1 MGAGADAATRT
12 DLEASLRTGVLPAD
26 ATRNGA
32 RRALLERRRAEC
44 RRARWVDPLMGAF
57 IAVTGAVV
65 VATGDLAGLLYV
77 IGGALLV
84 VLVVG
89 DAQRALHRYARIE
102 AALDARAT
110 VKGR

>member
-84 VLVVG
+84 VG